1 MSATFP
7 PPSAPP
13 TPPTPPTTPAS
24 TPPTFV
30 PSAPR
35 QRRSAGRRVAIWL
48 GSAIALFGALLT
60 LTGGAIFAVFGSDGV
75 LATDRHELS
84 TPTSALVSETASID
98 DTAVVND
105 VLGDTRITIDAQAD
119 GGRPVF
125 VGVGRTA
132 DVDRYLAGAATDV
145 VTDFDA
151 GPFDSD
157 FGIQRDRHAGS
168 ATPAAPGEQSFWVA
182 RSTSQD
188 SAEIDWKVRDGDYR
202 VVVMNADGSRGVAT
216 QTKFGVDVPFIPGVG
231 IGILIA
237 GLLLTAAGITSIA
250 LGARRPRA
258 EA

>member
-7 PPSAPP
+7 PPAAPP
-13 TPPTPPTTPAS
+13 TPPTPAAS
-24 TPPTFV
+24 APPTFV
-30 PSAPR
+30 PSAPPP
-35 QRRSAGRRVAIWL
+35 RRSAGRRAAIWL
-48 GSAIALFGALLT
+48 GGTVALFGALLA
-60 LTGGAIFAVFGSDGV
+60 LAGGAIFAVFGSDGV
-75 LATDRHELS
+75 LSTDRHELS

-98 DTAVVND
+98 DTAVVSD
-105 VLGDTRITIDAQAD
+105 VLGDTRIKIDAQAD

-132 DVDRYLAGAATDV
+132 DVDRYLTGAATDE

-157 FGIQRDRHAGS
+157 FSIERDRQPGS
-168 ATPAAPGEQSFWVA
+168 AIPASPGKQSFWVA
-182 RSTSQD
+182 RSTSRD
-188 SAEIDWKVRDGDYR
+188 SAAIDWKVRDGDYR

-231 IGILIA
+231 IGILIG

-250 LGARRPRA
+250 LGARRPTA
-258 EA
+258 